1 MIQNRRRNNPQDM
14 TLREQIE
21 QKIENAQ
28 SFMCISRCKYYDKY
42 NESLKEATQENY
54 DKVEKVASNILDHY
68 CRECEVKKL

>member
-14 TLREQIE
+14 TLREQIN

-42 NESLKEATQENY
+42 NESLKEAPQEDY
-54 DKVEKVASNILDHY
+54 DAVEKAASNILDQY
-68 CRECEVKKL
+68 CKDCEVRKL